1 MKFIHTADVH
11 LDSPLHGL
19 SNYPDAPATQL
30 RGASR
35 DAFVRLI
42 DHAIDESVDFVVIAG
57 DLYDGDWR
65 DHNTGIFF
73 IREMGRLKRAG
84 IPAFVLLGNHDAEN
98 EMTKRLTLPDNVIK
112 FGSTKPETYRLDHL
126 KVALHGQSFREKAV
140 VDNLALNY
148 GSALPGYFNIGVLHT
163 ALEGNTVHPNY
174 APCSR
179 AELHAKGYDYWAL
192 GHVHEFQHWDE
203 QSHIVFPGNL
213 QGRHIREIGRRGAV
227 MVTVDEGHTNVE
239 RIFLDVL
246 RWEVVDVD
254 VTHCASM
261 SDVARRVGEGLNGL
275 LTVDSHVSRA
285 VRVVVTGQTL
295 AHGTLFGH
303 ATELRSEVLGQIAAI
318 GNERLWLEKVKVQTQ
333 PVATASAAGEGT
345 GAIADLKEIF
355 DEAATD
361 PAFIAHLQSELQH
374 FFGKL
379 SAEVKE
385 DVPLLK
391 LAREADFA
399 SLVKHVSPALLAT
412 LINDE

>member
-1 MKFIHTADVH
+1 
-11 LDSPLHGL
+11 
-19 SNYPDAPATQL
+19 
-30 RGASR
+30 
-35 DAFVRLI
+35 
-42 DHAIDESVDFVVIAG
+42 
-57 DLYDGDWR
+57 
-65 DHNTGIFF
+65 
-73 IREMGRLKRAG
+73 
-84 IPAFVLLGNHDAEN
+84 
-98 EMTKRLTLPDNVIK
+98 
-112 FGSTKPETYRLDHL
+112 
-126 KVALHGQSFREKAV
+126 
-140 VDNLALNY
+140 
-148 GSALPGYFNIGVLHT
+148 
-163 ALEGNTVHPNY
+163 
-174 APCSR
+174 
-179 AELHAKGYDYWAL
+179 
-192 GHVHEFQHWDE
+192 
-203 QSHIVFPGNL
+203 
-213 QGRHIREIGRRGAV
+213 

-333 PVATASAAGEGT
+333 PVAMAPAAGEGT

-355 DEAATD
+355 DEAAAD